1 MNYIILAVVTYLTLC
16 AWIAYELYKAREDE
30 N

>member
-1 MNYIILAVVTYLTLC
+1 MNYIILVVVTYLALC
-16 AWIAYELYKAREDE
+16 AWIAYELYKAGEDE